1 MIDACA
7 KLSERHAFVAHRD
20 FPAEVCKRCGI
31 EHALSGQA
39 LLHSGIAGRRRRED
53 DFGFFDPP
61 HALRQHRVDTAGRKL
76 RELGKEKVFPAAAL
90 NPARLIEVR
99 TEFSKK
105 RVIRRQKLQGLT
117 NNAVGACAS
126 RTPFSAIPVS
136 ERERF
141 TLARTLP
148 RGKTEREL
156 QCAVFEYARQEE
168 LGRKRRAGD
177 GECEKARQ
185 NVFQVRQRCG
195 IGSKTLAGER
205 TAHAAPDEV
214 TRYLPV
220 SLGRM
225 PHERS
230 NEERERK
237 INARIGRVGVI
248 AEAGKG
254 SALRCERLQ
263 GEERS
268 D

>member
-7 KLSERHAFVAHRD
+7 KFSERHAFVAHRD
-20 FPAEVCKRCGI
+20 FPAEISERSGI

-39 LLHSGIAGRRRRED
+39 LLHSGIAGRRRREN
-53 DFGFFDPP
+53 DFGFFNPP
-61 HALRQHRVDTAGRKL
+61 HALGQQRGDTAGRKL

-90 NPARLIEVR
+90 NLARLIEIR
-99 TEFSKK
+99 TEFGKK
-105 RVIRRQKLQGLT
+105 RVIRREELQGFAHD
-117 NNAVGACAS
+117 AVGAG
-126 RTPFSAIPVS
+126 RIPIGAIPVG
-136 ERERF
+136 ERERL
-141 TLARTLP
+141 TLARALP
-148 RGKTEREL
+148 RGETEREL

-168 LGRKRRAGD
+168 LSRKRRAGD
-177 GECEKARQ
+177 GEREKARQ

-195 IGSKTLAGER
+195 IGRKPVAGER

-214 TRYLPV
+214 TRDLPV

-237 INARIGRVGVI
+237 INARIGRVGMS
-248 AEAGKG
+248 AQAGKG

-263 GEERS
+263 GEERP

>member
-90 NPARLIEVR
+90 NPARQIEVR

-117 NNAVGACAS
+117 NNAVGAG
-126 RTPFSAIPVS
+126 RNPIGAIPVG

>member
-1 MIDACA
+1 M
-7 KLSERHAFVAHRD
+7 
-20 FPAEVCKRCGI
+20 
-31 EHALSGQA
+31 
-39 LLHSGIAGRRRRED
+39 
-53 DFGFFDPP
+53 
-61 HALRQHRVDTAGRKL
+61 
-76 RELGKEKVFPAAAL
+76 
-90 NPARLIEVR
+90 ARLIEIG
-99 TEFSKK
+99 TKFSKK
-105 RVIRRQKLQGLT
+105 RVIRREELQGFAHD
-117 NNAVGACAS
+117 AVGAG
-126 RTPFSAIPVS
+126 RIPFEAIPVS

-141 TLARTLP
+141 TLARALP

-195 IGSKTLAGER
+195 IGGKPFAGER

-214 TRYLPV
+214 TRDLPV

-237 INARIGRVGVI
+237 INARIGRVGMS
-248 AEAGKG
+248 AQAGKG

>member
-90 NPARLIEVR
+90 NPARQIEVR

-117 NNAVGACAS
+117 NNAVGAG
-126 RTPFSAIPVS
+126 RNPIGAIPVG

-148 RGKTEREL
+148 RGRLSVSFSAPFSSTP
-156 QCAVFEYARQEE
+156 V
-168 LGRKRRAGD
+168 RR
-177 GECEKARQ
+177 
-185 NVFQVRQRCG
+185 
-195 IGSKTLAGER
+195 SLAGS
-205 TAHAAPDEV
+205 AAPAMGSAKNPAKTFFRSGSDA
-214 TRYLPV
+214 TLGANPSPV
-220 SLGRM
+220 S
-225 PHERS
+225 
-230 NEERERK
+230 
-237 INARIGRVGVI
+237 V
-248 AEAGKG
+248 
-254 SALRCERLQ
+254 LRTR
-263 GEERS
+263 RPTR
-268 D
+268 